1 MKAIYDVSCLFGSK
15 LHGISV
21 LLCVCVFWA
30 VDILEHCKIYLS
42 IDPNNDGIAVKFYK
56 KKAYKNYIIFLTIK
70 VMTLHKLLAGSTKKK
85 KKT

>member
-15 LHGISV
+15 LYGISV

-56 KKAYKNYIIFLTIK
+56 KKHTKTI
-70 VMTLHKLLAGSTKKK
+70 SFF
-85 KKT
+85 